1 MEVELGLEGKHIPA
15 PENYKA
21 ISKVENK
28 QVIQIKRKCFSKDKD
43 PEQLIQYIS

>member
-15 PENYKA
+15 PKNYKA